1 MRQPLQKRAE
11 SRQVEEATA
20 GAGDGRN
27 QNNASFPHQD
37 NANSD
42 SKRTAFSATL
52 VLLVL
57 PEAPVAMLIV
67 ERPWTS
73 VAVELLV
80 LLCLLQTRRV
90 KCNSRGGSRFAGRT
104 VTAPS

>member
-1 MRQPLQKRAE
+1 MWQPLQKRAE
-11 SRQVEEATA
+11 SRQVEESAA

-27 QNNASFPHQD
+27 QNSTSFPHQD

-42 SKRTAFSATL
+42 SKRTAFSAML

-57 PEAPVAMLIV
+57 PEAPVTMLIV
-67 ERPWTS
+67 ERPRTS

-90 KCNSRGGSRFAGRT
+90 ECNPRADLGLLGDCA
-104 VTAPS
+104 

>member
-11 SRQVEEATA
+11 SRQVEEAGA

-27 QNNASFPHQD
+27 QNSASFPHQD

-42 SKRTAFSATL
+42 SKRTAFSAML

-80 LLCLLQTRRV
+80 LLCLLQTRRF
-90 KCNSRGGSRFAGRT
+90 KCNSRGGSRFAGRL
-104 VTAPS
+104 